1 MMMMMSRLGFWTLER
16 GHQHHPHHRSPK
28 RRNNFA
34 TGGKTYA
41 LLNLIMPKRRGEK
54 ISKNVHLK
62 NFNFFFCVFG
72 KTKKKKK
79 KEKKTK
85 PKRDDDDI
93 IIIFIVGQE

>member
-34 TGGKTYA
+34 TGGGKTYA

-54 ISKNVHLK
+54 ISKNVRLK
-62 NFNFFFCVFG
+62 NFNFFFVFG
-72 KTKKKKK
+72 KTKKKRKK
-79 KEKKTK
+79 K
-85 PKRDDDDI
+85 RDDDDDI
-93 IIIFIVGQE
+93 IIIVILFIVGL